1 MRIEDFFTEHSSVA
15 VAFSGGVDS
24 SVLLMLA
31 KRYAGRVKAYYVKSQ
46 FQPQFE
52 YEDALA
58 VAGLL
63 DAGLEVIE
71 CDVFSDAE
79 VTANPAD
86 RCYYCKKNVFGLITA
101 AARRDGFSVVIDGTN
116 ASDDISDRPG
126 VKALKEYGVLSPL
139 RECGLTKQDVRRIA
153 ADGGLPVSE
162 KPSYACLATRI
173 PSGTRI
179 TAELLS
185 KTEAAE
191 NALRGMGFKNFRVRY
206 SAGAAALA
214 FGRKDLPLFYENRDA
229 VFSAL
234 APYYDN
240 ICPEIKERS
249 DD

>member
-1 MRIEDFFTEHSSVA
+1 MQIEEFFREHGNVA

-58 VAGLL
+58 VARLL
-63 DAGLEVIE
+63 GAELEVIE
-71 CDVFSDAE
+71 CDVLSDAD
-79 VTANPAD
+79 VVANPAD

-101 AARRDGFSVVIDGTN
+101 AKRDGFDTVVDGTN

-126 VKALKEYGVLSPL
+126 VRALAEFGVLSPL
-139 RECGLTKQDVRRIA
+139 RECGLTKADIRRIA
-153 ADGGLPVSE
+153 ADGGLPVSG

-191 NALRGMGFKNFRVRY
+191 NALREMGFTNFRVRY
-206 SAGAAALA
+206 SEGGAALE
-214 FGRKDLPLFYENRDA
+214 FGRKDLALFNENRNA

-234 APYYDN
+234 APYYDTV
-240 ICPEIKERS
+240 CPDIKERP